1 MNPYPRRD
9 FTKIFFQGEYEVV
22 IKNIYLG
29 VNAADITW
37 TLGTYMP
44 GVEPPFNCGF
54 EGVGTV
60 VAAGD
65 KAKLA
70 VGDHVCYCDVGA
82 YTLYHTMS
90 TKNMISPENNA
101 GRS

>member
-1 MNPYPRRD
+1 MS
-9 FTKIFFQGEYEVV
+9 
-22 IKNIYLG
+22 
-29 VNAADITW
+29 
-37 TLGTYMP
+37 

>member
-1 MNPYPRRD
+1 M
-9 FTKIFFQGEYEVV
+9 
-22 IKNIYLG
+22 IKNIFLG

-44 GVEPPFNCGF
+44 GVQPPFNCGF

-65 KAKLA
+65 KAKLTD
-70 VGDHVCYCDVGA
+70 GDHVCYCVVGTYA
-82 YTLYHTMS
+82 LYHTIS
-90 TKNMISPENNA
+90 TENMISPENNA
-101 GRS
+101 GMG